1 MIFPILTYDTESE
14 SSTITVN
21 QNILK
26 YILFIQSKDDE
37 FFRETIFLMSFDI
50 HCNGKNNFPS
60 HLMNVSEYA
69 SLTFSSNQALAKEF
83 F

>member
-37 FFRETIFLMSFDI
+37 FFRETIFLMLFDI

-60 HLMNVSEYA
+60 HLMKMSEYVN
-69 SLTFSSNQALAKEF
+69 LTFSSNQALAKEF

>member
-1 MIFPILTYDTESE
+1 MISPILSYNTESE

-21 QNILK
+21 QNILN
-26 YILFIQSKDDE
+26 YILFIRSKDDE

-50 HCNGKNNFPS
+50 HCKGKNNFPS
-60 HLMNVSEYA
+60 HSMNMSEYVN
-69 SLTFSSNQALAKEF
+69 LTFSSNQALAKVF

>member
-1 MIFPILTYDTESE
+1 MISPILTYDTESE
-14 SSTITVN
+14 SSAITVN

-26 YILFIQSKDDE
+26 YILFVQSKDYE

-69 SLTFSSNQALAKEF
+69 SLNFSSNQALAKEF